1 MYKQDFHKIV
11 HYLVHFKQQ
20 PGQIFSYLVS
30 IQPSNPNRPNYVGKE
45 VSFQANIL
53 LVDSK
58 KSQDST
64 LTANFLPSLAV
75 EGEKKSI
82 GKKSIFLLNPFKY
95 LPFWVLIASFSKFND
110 SSRLSLGSLHDITPI
125 WQWSRQRA
133 PDQLPA
139 RVHTPWWQKYARAV
153 RLW

>member
-45 VSFQANIL
+45 VSFQANVL
-53 LVDSK
+53 LVDSQE
-58 KSQDST
+58 SQDSI

-75 EGEKKSI
+75 DREKKN
-82 GKKSIFLLNPFKY
+82 L
-95 LPFWVLIASFSKFND
+95 
-110 SSRLSLGSLHDITPI
+110 
-125 WQWSRQRA
+125 
-133 PDQLPA
+133 
-139 RVHTPWWQKYARAV
+139 
-153 RLW
+153 

>member
-64 LTANFLPSLAV
+64 LTANFLPSLAKSWFHPDI
-75 EGEKKSI
+75 EKEEISSKTSRFTGGISSQFVVTGFSVSALFKIKSML
-82 GKKSIFLLNPFKY
+82 KKM
-95 LPFWVLIASFSKFND
+95 LPVL
-110 SSRLSLGSLHDITPI
+110 
-125 WQWSRQRA
+125 
-133 PDQLPA
+133 
-139 RVHTPWWQKYARAV
+139 
-153 RLW
+153 